1 MAYKSENSDIMFF
14 DPVASFMQEGS
25 SLAIARTLKSSQSLT
40 ELLPSTLAVNKLDP
54 STGTI
59 NVHSVVPPAQM
70 GGTRQ
75 PGASLARTMTD
86 DGIQLVGRIDTET
99 GLKFTQTSRAISSH
113 TKGESQAP
121 GPRDRTS
128 ISSPK
133 AKDRRSRRVWITKW
147 DTLCLLFFFQTS
159 LLVFIAVCLTS
170 ALGDTASYVALF
182 IMFIG
187 FVLYVVEFVVE
198 AALER
203 KDTIEANVSMNA
215 KSKKMNK
222 GSLDR

>member
-1 MAYKSENSDIMFF
+1 MFF

-25 SLAIARTLKSSQSLT
+25 PLAIAKTLKSSQSLI
-40 ELLPSTLAVNKLDP
+40 ELLPITLDVNKLDP

-70 GGTRQ
+70 GGIRQ

-86 DGIQLVGRIDTET
+86 DGIQLVGRTDTET
-99 GLKFTQTSRAISSH
+99 GSKLTRTSRAISSH

-128 ISSPK
+128 IPSSK
-133 AKDRRSRRVWITKW
+133 AKDRRSRRVWKTKW
-147 DTLCLLFFFQTS
+147 NTLCFLFFFQTS
-159 LLVFIAVCLTS
+159 LLVFIAICITG
-170 ALGDTASYVALF
+170 ALGDRASYVALF
-182 IMFIG
+182 IMLIG
-187 FVLYVVEFVVE
+187 FVLYVVEFGVE

-215 KSKKMNK
+215 KAKKMNK
-222 GSLDR
+222 GSLDRWSSQLV